1 MIARKKKICVE
12 CGTLQYI
19 FSGGKCQRCSTKG
32 STLKS
37 KGTIKSKAKPKTE
50 VKMKLDEYFVE
61 KLIQLNKTR
70 RSEESGHTIAYPTR
84 GNICH
89 ILDKARH
96 PSVGNHS
103 DNYVFLTWDEHGK
116 FDQYIFNHE
125 FDKLKKEFPNIWPIM
140 LKRLETILPN
150 CTEKTKL
157 FTAFSELVNKQK

>member
-12 CGTLQYI
+12 CETLQYI
-19 FSGGKCQRCSTKG
+19 FSKGKCQKCS
-32 STLKS
+32 S
-37 KGTIKSKAKPKTE
+37 KGKTLNSGGIIKSKPKQKSPMKT
-50 VKMKLDEYFVE
+50 KLDEYFVE

-70 RSEESGHTIAYPTR
+70 KSEESGNVIPYPTR

-96 PSVGNHS
+96 PSVGNHL
-103 DNYVFLTWDEHGK
+103 DNYVFLTWQEHAK

-125 FDKLKKEFPNIWPIM
+125 FDKLKKEFPNIWPVI
-140 LKRLETILPN
+140 LKRLETILPA

-157 FTAFSELVNKQK
+157 YTAFYSLLNK